1 MEALIWLICIY
12 GIYKVFKSH
21 YEQQVAERRRIEQD
35 EAREKLRAQQKKET
49 QEREAAH
56 REQMRIKQ
64 EQRLLQLAEQRQLA
78 ESLEAEKEAKKLEV
92 LEIEREKKRRAEEER
107 LQREREEEERLQRE
121 REEQLKREQE
131 QKAQKEKEKLMLF
144 HRKKAKLEEWEALK
158 PSLERC
164 LAFQDLTKSL
174 TVLLKT
180 CNEISGRSLLSNY
193 VTVHLKE
200 NKYELIRLGKE
211 YGLTDVGGMHLSN
224 NEFLLLPEQTERP
237 ECYEIKEETPR
248 DYIVWAEA
256 PKSRYGSRHLR
267 HPHYGSRG
275 FLLSDGFTTFEN
287 LQVIDPVKALP
298 PIASLPADL
307 KQLNEEVVNGI
318 YEAIRK
324 DIPRRGYGDK
334 DWPTVIQ
341 SISKLNKYESTL
353 EELESA
359 LESLR
364 AKIVQETNLL
374 DSWIEDAHEGSPE
387 ALGASLTRLNQ
398 RDRLQH
404 LIPYV
409 LVATS
414 EDDKLCVCEFHFIPP
429 ESSTLVEKLFKNGNT
444 KLLTEKKQKEYIDQ
458 TLTSLMIRTAYVI
471 AHEFKD
477 LFETIVVNANH
488 TWDDPATGKT
498 KNGCI
503 ATLQATT
510 EALLDLVP
518 EKVDPELCFRSLK
531 GLKIPQLEK
540 PATVTP
546 SFELDKDDPRVIKGK
561 DVLPSLD
568 PAMNLAVMDWMDFE
582 YLVKQLIES
591 FYSDKAEAQSFQA
604 SRDRGVDAVILDPHP
619 ITGGK
624 TVIQAKRYANT
635 VDAAAVRDLY
645 GTVTHEGA
653 NSGLLITTSKFG
665 SDAREWAKGKPLKL
679 IDGDMLLSLLLEQ
692 TGVTYRIDLD
702 EAKALNQDAN

>member
-1 MEALIWLICIY
+1 MEALIWLIIIY
-12 GIYKVFKSH
+12 GIYKVFKTLND
-21 YEQQVAERRRIEQD
+21 EQVEERERREQE
-35 EAREKLRAQQKKET
+35 EAREKLKAQQKKET
-49 QEREAAH
+49 QAREAAR

-78 ESLEAEKEAKKLEV
+78 ESLDAEKEAKKLEV
-92 LEIEREKKRRAEEER
+92 LEIEREKKRKAEEER

-131 QKAQKEKEKLMLF
+131 QKAQKEKEKLILF
-144 HRKKAKLEEWEALK
+144 QRKKAKLKEWEALK
-158 PSLERC
+158 PNLEKC
-164 LAFQDLTKSL
+164 LAFKELTKSL
-174 TVLLKT
+174 NLLLET
-180 CNEISGRSLLSNY
+180 CNEINSEGLLGNY
-193 VTVHLKE
+193 FAIDLVP
-200 NKYELIRLGKE
+200 NKYERIQLGKK
-211 YGLTDVGGMHLSN
+211 YNVSNLSSMHLSKT
-224 NEFLLLPEQTERP
+224 EFLLLPEHADQP
-237 ECYEIKEETPR
+237 ECYKIKKTAPR
-248 DYIVWAEA
+248 DYVISVQA
-256 PKSRYGSRHLR
+256 PKSNHGSRYLR
-267 HPHYGSRG
+267 HTYYRSQG

-287 LQVIDPVKALP
+287 LQIIDPIEALP
-298 PIASLPADL
+298 PIAALPADL
-307 KQLNEEVVNGI
+307 KELNEEVVKGI
-318 YEAIRK
+318 YEAVRK
-324 DIPRRGYGDK
+324 DIPKRGYGDQ

-341 SISKLNKYESTL
+341 SISKLNNYESTL
-353 EELESA
+353 VELKSARESV
-359 LESLR
+359 R
-364 AKIVQETNLL
+364 AKTRRETEILN
-374 DSWIEDAHEGSPE
+374 SFAKDAHGGSSE
-387 ALGASLTRLNQ
+387 ALSVLLYMLNM
-398 RDRLQH
+398 RDHLQH
-404 LIPYV
+404 LIPFGR
-409 LVATS
+409 VATS
-414 EDDKLCVCEFHFIPP
+414 KQDKLCVCQFHFIPP

-444 KLLTEKKQKEYIDQ
+444 KLLTKKKQKEYIDQ

-477 LFETIVVNANH
+477 LFDTIVVNANH

-503 ATLQATT
+503 ATLHATT

-518 EKVDPELCFRSLK
+518 EKVDPELCFRSLR

-561 DVLPSLD
+561 DVLPALD
-568 PAMNLAVMDWMDFE
+568 PAMNLAALDWMDFE

-591 FYSDKAEAQSFQA
+591 YFSDKAEAQSFQA
-604 SRDRGVDAVILDPHP
+604 SRDRGVDAVIYDPHP

-624 TVIQAKRYANT
+624 TVLQAKRYTNT

-679 IDGDMLLSLLLEQ
+679 VDGDMLLSLLLEQ

-702 EAKALNQDAN
+702 EAKALNQDAK